1 MDSHSL
7 YELLRYMG
15 LRRSSAPV
23 LSLLPLIEVAWAD
36 GVIQQDERDLILSIS
51 RYQFDFSD
59 DAVDML
65 DAWLSFRPR
74 QEYLERGRAV
84 LRALADHGEAGV
96 EVKSLAEVLT
106 FCDDVAKASG
116 GLFGFGRIDYR
127 EREALAKIAATLG
140 LKSSTSWEGSVTE
153 LPTDSTSH
161 RPGLRGASEMS
172 EPLLVNQGLVATL
185 VSTEGHRK
193 SYPCTVRGLKV
204 GRSRANDI
212 VLRSDG
218 KISRNHCE
226 IVVRNEVY
234 YIFDKGSANGTWV
247 NGLRVRRRPLFGD
260 EILRVGHTEFKFLVY
275 QTIQDIPPDE
285 DSRGSELPV
294 VSDSTAPLEDL
305 LFSDDMMP
313 DDLPEATEVEDCEE
327 TEEAEIAQLSV
338 KQLRNMAKARG
349 FKGYSRLKKSQLI
362 ELLLDI

>member
-1 MDSHSL
+1 
-7 YELLRYMG
+7 MG
-15 LRRSSAPV
+15 LRRTSAPV

-65 DAWLSFRPR
+65 DAWLSYRPR

-84 LRALADHGEAGV
+84 LRALAEHAEAGV
-96 EVKSLAEVLT
+96 EVKSLGEVLA

-116 GLFGFGRIDYR
+116 GLFGFGRVDQR
-127 EREALAKIAATLG
+127 EREALAKIASTLG
-140 LKSSTSWEGSVTE
+140 LKTSSSWEGSVSE
-153 LPTDSTSH
+153 LVTKPESH
-161 RPGLRGASEMS
+161 RPGLRAASEMA

-185 VSTEGHRK
+185 VSTEGQRK
-193 SYPCTVRGLKV
+193 SYPCTVQGLKI
-204 GRSRANDI
+204 GRSRANQI

-226 IVVRNEVY
+226 IMVRNEVFY
-234 YIFDKGSANGTWV
+234 VFDKGSSNGTWV
-247 NGLRVRRRPLFGD
+247 NGLRIRRRPLFGD
-260 EILRVGHTEFKFLVY
+260 EIIRVGHTEFKFLVY

-285 DSRGSELPV
+285 ESRRSDLPV
-294 VSDSTAPLEDL
+294 ETDQTAPLEDL

-313 DDLPEATEVEDCEE
+313 DDAPMPTEIEDCEE

-349 FKGYSRLKKSQLI
+349 FKGYSRMKKSQLI
-362 ELLLDI
+362 ELLLDV